1 MFKSVNLLRLNHGQE
16 VIKELNRYCKR
27 KGITSAVI
35 LGIIGSLE
43 YIKFGLPPK
52 DGSFGYSYDEYKGN
66 VSILSGQ
73 GTLSTYNRKK
83 FFHVHVV
90 ASDPLKPGYMIGGHV
105 EEAIAWATVEIAIG
119 ELPYQLTRIKDK
131 ETGLTAVKTT

>member
-16 VIKELNRYCKR
+16 IITELDRYCKR
-27 KGITSAVI
+27 KGIKSAVI

-52 DGSFGYSYDEYKGN
+52 DGSFGYGYEEYKGN

-73 GTLSTYNRKK
+73 GTLSMYNRKK
-83 FFHVHVV
+83 FFHVHVI
-90 ASDPLKPGYMIGGHV
+90 ASDPLKPGYLIGGHV
-105 EEAIAWATVEIAIG
+105 EAAITWATVEIAIG
-119 ELPYQLTRIKDK
+119 ELPYQLGRIRDK
-131 ETGLTAVKTT
+131 ETGLTAIKTT